1 MRVAGR
7 FPGSTMGLHN
17 ADCHSLRRSGSP
29 CRGGCRVCEQLGA
42 LRLYRCQSCGQ
53 VALICSRCD
62 RGQLYCAA
70 GCAQQ
75 ARRASLRRAGKRYQQ
90 TKGGKHKHA
99 ARMDQ
104 YRREQKQ
111 KVTHQGP
118 PPDGVWIPTSQS
130 GASLLPAQEVSDV
143 PRPSVPVLPPALGPP
158 KPSPVCVPLPPAAKV
173 SPGEGAPGREHACH
187 FCGCTRSALIRRDSV
202 SHLRRRLAQKA
213 ARLTSPSTALPRSP
227 P

>member
-42 LRLYRCQSCGQ
+42 LRLYRCQSCGR

-75 ARRASLRRAGKRYQQ
+75 ARVASLRRAGKRYQQ

-104 YRREQKQ
+104 YRRGQRQ

-118 PPDGVWIPTSQS
+118 PPDGVWIPTSQP
-130 GASLLPAQEVSDV
+130 GALPAQEDSDV
-143 PRPSVPVLPPALGPP
+143 PQQSMPVLPPVLGP
-158 KPSPVCVPLPPAAKV
+158 KKSSPVCAPLRPSAKV
-173 SPGEGAPGREHACH
+173 SPGETAPGREHTCH
-187 FCGCTRSALIRRDSV
+187 FCGCTRSPLIRRDSV

-213 ARLTSPSTALPRSP
+213 ARLTSPCAPLQRSP

>member
-7 FPGSTMGLHN
+7 FPWSTMGLHN

-42 LRLYRCQSCGQ
+42 LRLYRCQSCGR

-75 ARRASLRRAGKRYQQ
+75 ARRASLRRAGKKYQQ
-90 TKGGKHKHA
+90 TKGGKRKHA

-104 YRREQKQ
+104 YRREQTQ

-118 PPDGVWIPTSQS
+118 PPDGVSISTSQS
-130 GASLLPAQEVSDV
+130 GASLLPAKKDSDV
-143 PRPSVPVLPPALGPP
+143 PQQSVLVLPPPLVPP
-158 KPSPVCVPLPPAAKV
+158 QPSPVCAPILPSAKAPA
-173 SPGEGAPGREHACH
+173 GETAPGREHTCH
-187 FCGCTRSALIRRDSV
+187 FCGCTRSRLIRRDSV

-213 ARLTSPSTALPRSP
+213 ARLASPCTPQQRSP